1 MKNGFRKEVIMYND
15 RIMPFFEV
23 YKPLDLEIKHPFT
36 ELQYQGN
43 LEIELEGY
51 YFQKN
56 SDY

>member
-1 MKNGFRKEVIMYND
+1 MYND